1 MKKLH
6 GEPFLTSFGRG
17 KIMKNYISSL
27 IFGLSVALLGTGC
40 SSESPFDVAED
51 GFSDAQSAP
60 KCSSSQSDK
69 SSRAND
75 GSDDGSTA
83 YYGDSGSNGF
93 DYLTNSKTLHFT
105 LTHYKQIVCTMEDK
119 SSKTCDYSDG
129 DPRVTFEIE
138 FIQSN
143 GSKVTYSTKEDLGK
157 NWFYY
162 DNLGEWNGEKTFTTN
177 VPALTDTIRVCPK
190 VEDIE
195 GFNDLMS
202 SKSCYYRAHV
212 GKMSPNEVV
221 EQSDYN
227 SEFCRLEW
235 EWYLD

>member
-1 MKKLH
+1 MKKNIGSVIL
-6 GEPFLTSFGRG
+6 
-17 KIMKNYISSL
+17 
-27 IFGLSVALLGTGC
+27 GLSVVLLEVGC

-51 GFSDAQSAP
+51 DFSEAYTALNSSASP
-60 KCSSSQSDK
+60 SGEASHV
-69 SSRAND
+69 NG
-75 GSDDGSTA
+75 GSADGSTA
-83 YYGDSGSNGF
+83 YYGGGNSDSYGF

-105 LTHYKQIVCTMEDK
+105 LTHYKQIVCTMEEK

-162 DNLGEWNGEKTFTTN
+162 DNLGEWTGEKTFTTN

-202 SKSCYYRAHV
+202 SKSCYYRARV
-212 GKMSPNEVV
+212 GKLSPNEVI